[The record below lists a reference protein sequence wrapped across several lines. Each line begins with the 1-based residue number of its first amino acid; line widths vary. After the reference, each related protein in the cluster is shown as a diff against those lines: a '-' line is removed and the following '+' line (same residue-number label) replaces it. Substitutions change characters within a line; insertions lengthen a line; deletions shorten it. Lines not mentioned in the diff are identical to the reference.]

1 MALTELFEFDEV
13 IKTYYWM
20 QRFQMLR
27 QVVPSLGTPEVKIS
41 SSTFCPGVWKNHIA
55 NSAIPNSM
63 TM

>member
-1 MALTELFEFDEV
+1 MALTELYEYDEV
-13 IKTYYWM
+13 IKTYWM

-41 SSTFCPGVWKNHIA
+41 STFCPGVWKNHIA